1 MTMFNVRTTM
11 KTSDG
16 LHVREATVVANHV
29 GAAIQHG
36 CQMAEGNA
44 FSVVAEPIGSTTVAS
59 QKLQLT

>member
-11 KTSDG
+11 QTKEG

-29 GAAIQHG
+29 GAAIQQG
-36 CQMAEGNA
+36 CQTAKGNA
-44 FSVVAEPIGSTTVAS
+44 FSVVAEPIGFTTVAS